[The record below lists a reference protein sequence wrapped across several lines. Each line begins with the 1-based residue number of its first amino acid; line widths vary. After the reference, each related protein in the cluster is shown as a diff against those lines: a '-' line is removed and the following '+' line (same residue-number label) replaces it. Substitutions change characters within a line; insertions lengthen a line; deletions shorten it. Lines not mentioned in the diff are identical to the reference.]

1 MLLPIMPIM
10 NIVLRVPFVLLTLG
24 VAMAPGQGIA
34 AEGSPEQRMSPPS
47 LGSDANIGPEP
58 MPRILND
65 TPEYCL
71 ELRHDIDAIRNRRG
85 EIPAEPALLVRE
97 GERLCQ
103 MGHFRPGIY
112 RLRSALMML
121 RPQP

>member
-1 MLLPIMPIM
+1 MMRPMSL
-10 NIVLRVPFVLLTLG
+10 FWT
-24 VAMAPGQGIA
+24 APAALIILGIA
-34 AEGSPEQRMSPPS
+34 VAQAQSTDRQGTDAPARGRAFSGGVPHGPADPET
-47 LGSDANIGPEP
+47 

-65 TPEYCL
+65 TREYCDV
-71 ELRHDIDAIRNRRG
+71 LRQDIAQIRSRMG
-85 EIPAEPALLVRE
+85 EIPPAPAILVRE
-97 GERLCQ
+97 GERMCT